1 MNKSPIR
8 VLAAALIV
16 IAGHCLVVGILTFGL
31 SNKSVAQRDFI
42 SYWAAGH
49 QLVNGLNPYDIDAV
63 QNLERDTGGEDGQP
77 LLVMRNPPIAFFLIL
92 PLGVTSPKAGLILW
106 LFVLL
111 SSFSLSIFLIW
122 SLNGRP
128 ANLMHLMGYAFAPAI
143 ACLMAGQVGI
153 FLLLGVVLFL
163 YFHHSRPYVAGASLL
178 LCAIKPHLFFPF
190 AVVLLLW
197 AVSRRSYRI
206 VVGFSAALLGSC
218 ALAFYLDTNAWSQYS
233 QMMHAGGALNERVPV
248 LSVAFRFLT
257 DRNAWWLQFL
267 PEALACVWAIWYF
280 RAHRKHWSWM
290 DQGLLVLLVSTMC
303 TPFGWLT
310 DESMLLPAVLT
321 GLYRAAEHRRSLIP
335 LGLIAGVALA
345 EVLVPVQI
353 ISPFYLWTTPA
364 WLAWYLYAT
373 RSDATRSEVKSGIKA
388 DPRTA
393 VPVD

>member
-1 MNKSPIR
+1 MRHSFNRILS
-8 VLAAALIV
+8 AAFIV
-16 IAGHCLVVGILTFGL
+16 IAGHCLVVGILTFGV
-31 SNKSVAQRDFI
+31 SNKSVARRDFI
-42 SYWAAGH
+42 SYWAAGR

-63 QNLERDTGGEDGQP
+63 QDLERGTGGEDNQP

-92 PLGVTSPKAGLILW
+92 PLGMMSPKTGLILW
-106 LFVLL
+106 LFLLL

-128 ANLMHLMGYAFAPAI
+128 GNLLHLTAYAFAPAI

-153 FLLLGVVLFL
+153 LLLLGIVLFL
-163 YFHHSRPYVAGASLL
+163 YFHQSRPYIAGASLL
-178 LCAIKPHLFFPF
+178 LCAVKPHLFLPF

-197 AVSRRSYRI
+197 EVSRRSYRI

-218 ALAFYLDTNAWSQYS
+218 TLALYLDPHAWSQYS

-248 LSVAFRFLT
+248 LSVAFRFLAN
-257 DRNAWWLQFL
+257 RNSVWLQFL
-267 PEALACVWAIWYF
+267 PEAIACVWAIWYF
-280 RAHRKHWSWM
+280 SSHHKHWNWM
-290 DQGLLVLLVSTMC
+290 NHGLLVLLVAAMC
-303 TPFGWLT
+303 TPFGWFT

-321 GLYRAAEHRRSLIP
+321 GLYRAAENRRSLIP
-335 LGLIAGVALA
+335 LGVIAGIALA

-364 WLAWYLYAT
+364 WLAWYLH
-373 RSDATRSEVKSGIKA
+373 ATRSEVNSEIKA

-393 VPVD
+393 IPAN

>member
-1 MNKSPIR
+1 MRHNFIR
-8 VLAAALIV
+8 LMSAAFIV
-16 IAGHCLVVGILTFGL
+16 VAGHCLVVGILTFGV
-31 SNKSVAQRDFI
+31 SDKSVVRRDFI

-49 QLVNGLNPYDIDAV
+49 QLLNGLNPYDIGAV

-77 LLVMRNPPIAFFLIL
+77 LLVMRNPPIAFFLVL
-92 PLGVTSPKAGLILW
+92 PLGVISPKAGLILW
-106 LFVLL
+106 LFFLL

-122 SLNGRP
+122 ILNGRP
-128 ANLMHLMGYAFAPAI
+128 ANLMHLLGYAFAPAL

-153 FLLLGVVLFL
+153 FLLLGLVLFL

-197 AVSRRSYRI
+197 EVSRRSYRI

-218 ALAFYLDTNAWSQYS
+218 ALAFYLDSNAWSQYS

-267 PEALACVWAIWYF
+267 PEAIACAWAIWYF
-280 RAHRKHWSWM
+280 GAHRKHWNWM
-290 DQGLLVLLVSTMC
+290 DQGLIVLLVSAMC
-303 TPFGWLT
+303 TPFGWVT

-321 GLYRAAEHRRSLIP
+321 GLYRAAKHRRSLIP
-335 LGLIAGVALA
+335 LGLFAGVALA

-364 WLAWYLYAT
+364 WLSWYLY
-373 RSDATRSEVKSGIKA
+373 ATRSEVKSGIKA
-388 DPRTA
+388 DLRTA
-393 VPVD
+393 VPED